1 MPNLKPF
8 RDFSQHNV
16 INIFAYDGTA
26 TAGTLVKI
34 DTNWKDVYGEG
45 LSLSNLSNIGNTMSS
60 SFVPVG
66 KITKT
71 TSYTDKPL
79 GILLKNVIETDE
91 NGTPLIWEP
100 QLLAER
106 DAVLPQQAAPV
117 LTKGL
122 ILINDIDTTD
132 NTPGAGGG
140 GYPVIGAAAY
150 VGTDGR
156 IATDGIVR
164 IGTFFSTVSEETAA
178 GYCLLR
184 LNIQ

>member
-8 RDFSQHNV
+8 RDFSQHDV
-16 INIFAYDGTA
+16 INLFAYDGTA

-34 DTNWKDVYGEG
+34 NTNWKDIYGEG
-45 LSLSNLSNIGNTMSS
+45 LSLSNLSTVGNTMSS

-66 KITKT
+66 KVTKT

-79 GILLKNVIETDE
+79 GVLLKNVLEVDE

-117 LTKGL
+117 LTKGI
-122 ILINDIDTTD
+122 ILINDIDTTA
-132 NTPGAGGG
+132 NSPGGG

-150 VGTDGR
+150 VGTNGR
-156 IATDGIVR
+156 IATDGVVR
-164 IGTFFSTVSEETAA
+164 IGTFLSEVTETTAN

-184 LNIQ
+184 LNIA

>member
-8 RDFSQHNV
+8 RDFSQHDV
-16 INIFAYDGTA
+16 INLFAYDGTA

-34 DTNWKDVYGEG
+34 DTNWKDVYGES
-45 LSLSNLSNIGNTMSS
+45 LSLSNLSSAPNTMSS

-66 KITKT
+66 KVTRT
-71 TSYTDKPL
+71 TVSTDL
-79 GILLKNVIETDE
+79 AIGILLKNVIEYDE

-106 DAVLPQQAAPV
+106 DAVLPQQAVPV
-117 LTKGL
+117 LTKG
-122 ILINDIDTTD
+122 IVLINDID
-132 NTPGAGGG
+132 ASVG
-140 GYPVIGAAAY
+140 GYPTIGAAAY
-150 VGTDGR
+150 VGTNGR
-156 IATDGIVR
+156 IATSGTNR
-164 IGTFFSTVSEETAA
+164 IGTFLSQVTENTNN

>member
-8 RDFSQHNV
+8 RDFSQHDV
-16 INIFAYDGTA
+16 INLFAYDGTA

-34 DTNWKDVYGEG
+34 DTNWKDVYGES
-45 LSLSNLSNIGNTMSS
+45 LSLSNLSNVGNTMSS

-66 KITKT
+66 KVSLTS
-71 TSYTDKPL
+71 SYTDMPL
-79 GILLKNVIETDE
+79 GILLKDVIEYDE

-106 DAVLPQQAAPV
+106 DAVLPQQAVPV
-117 LTKGL
+117 LTKGI

-132 NTPGAGGG
+132 NGNGG
-140 GYPVIGAAAY
+140 GYPTIGAAAY

-156 IATDGIVR
+156 ISTDGTVR
-164 IGTFFSTVSEETAA
+164 VGTFLSQASENTSS

-184 LNIQ
+184 LNIL

>member
-8 RDFSQHNV
+8 RDFSQHDV
-16 INIFAYDGTA
+16 INLFAYDGVA

-34 DTNWKDVYGEG
+34 NTNWKDIYGEG

-66 KITKT
+66 KVTKT
-71 TSYTDKPL
+71 AAYTDKPL
-79 GILLKNVIETDE
+79 GVLLKNVIEVDE

-106 DAVLPQQAAPV
+106 DAVLPQQAVPV

-122 ILINDIDTTD
+122 ILVNDIDVTG
-132 NTPGAGGG
+132 NGGSG

-150 VGTDGR
+150 VGTNGR
-156 IATDGIVR
+156 ITTDGIVR
-164 IGTFFSTVSEETAA
+164 VGTFLSEVTETSAN
-178 GYCLLR
+178 GFCLVR
-184 LNIQ
+184 LNIA

>member
-8 RDFSQHNV
+8 RDFSQHDV
-16 INIFAYDGTA
+16 INLFAYDGVA

-34 DTNWKDVYGEG
+34 NANWKDIYGEG

-60 SFVPVG
+60 SFAPVG
-66 KITKT
+66 KVSKT
-71 TSYTDKPL
+71 TSYADPAIGT
-79 GILLKNVIETDE
+79 LLKNVIEVDE
-91 NGTPLIWEP
+91 NGMPLIYEP

-106 DAVLPQQAAPV
+106 DAVLPQQAVPI

-122 ILINDIDTTD
+122 VLINDIDTTD
-132 NTPGAGGG
+132 NTAGAGGG

-156 IATDGIVR
+156 IATDGLIR
-164 IGTFFSTVSEETAA
+164 IGTFLSEVTEESAN
-178 GYCLLR
+178 GHCLVR
-184 LNIQ
+184 INIQ

>member
-8 RDFSQHNV
+8 RDFSQHDV
-16 INIFAYDGTA
+16 INLFAYDGVA

-34 DTNWKDVYGEG
+34 NTNWKDIYGEG

-66 KITKT
+66 KVSKT

-79 GILLKNVIETDE
+79 GILLKNVLEVDE
-91 NGTPLIWEP
+91 NGTPLIYEP

-117 LTKGL
+117 LTKGI
-122 ILINDIDTTD
+122 ILVNDIDVTSNSLD
-132 NTPGAGGG
+132 GG
-140 GYPVIGAAAY
+140 GYPIIGAAAY
-150 VGTDGR
+150 AGTNGR

-164 IGTFFSTVSEETAA
+164 IGTFLSEVTEETAN
-178 GYCLLR
+178 GYCLVR
-184 LNIQ
+184 LNIA

>member
-8 RDFSQHNV
+8 RDFSQHDV
-16 INIFAYDGTA
+16 INLFAYDGTA

-34 DTNWKDVYGEG
+34 NTNWKDIYGEG
-45 LSLSNLSNIGNTMSS
+45 LSLSNLSNVGNTMSS

-66 KITKT
+66 KVSKT

-79 GILLKNVIETDE
+79 GILLKNVLEVDE

-106 DAVLPQQAAPV
+106 DAVLPQQAVPV
-117 LTKGL
+117 LTKG
-122 ILINDIDTTD
+122 IVLINHIDTT
-132 NTPGAGGG
+132 NNGSGG
-140 GYPVIGAAAY
+140 GYPTIGAAAY
-150 VGTDGR
+150 AGIDGR
-156 IATDGIVR
+156 VATDGVVR
-164 IGTFFSTVSEETAA
+164 IGTFLSEVTETTAN

-184 LNIQ
+184 LNIA

>member
-8 RDFSQHNV
+8 RDFSQHDV
-16 INIFAYDGTA
+16 INLFAYDGTA

-34 DTNWKDVYGEG
+34 DTNWIDTYGEG

-66 KITKT
+66 KVSKT
-71 TSYTDKPL
+71 TSYADPAI
-79 GILLKNVIETDE
+79 GILLKNVIEFDE
-91 NGTPLIWEP
+91 NGTPLIYEP

-106 DAVLPQQAAPV
+106 DAVLPQQAVPV
-117 LTKGL
+117 LTKGI
-122 ILINDIDTTD
+122 ILVNDIDTTD
-132 NTPGAGGG
+132 NTAGEGGG
-140 GYPVIGAAAY
+140 GYPTIGAAAY

-156 IATDGIVR
+156 IATDGLVR
-164 IGTFFSTVSEETAA
+164 IGTFLSEVTEESSS
-178 GYCLLR
+178 GYCLVR

>member
-8 RDFSQHNV
+8 RDFSQHDV
-16 INIFAYDGTA
+16 INLFAYDGTA

-34 DTNWKDVYGEG
+34 NTNWKDVYGEG
-45 LSLSNLSNIGNTMSS
+45 LSLSNLSNIGNTFSS

-66 KITKT
+66 KVSKT
-71 TSYTDKPL
+71 TSYTDAPL

-106 DAVLPQQAAPV
+106 DAVLPQQAVPI
-117 LTKGL
+117 LTKG
-122 ILINDIDTTD
+122 IVLINDIDAT
-132 NTPGAGGG
+132 NTAAPGSG
-140 GYPVIGAAAY
+140 GYPTIGAAAY
-150 VGTDGR
+150 VGIDGR

-164 IGTFFSTVSEETAA
+164 IGTFLSEVTEESAN
-178 GYCLLR
+178 GYCLVR
-184 LNIQ
+184 LNIA

>member
-8 RDFSQHNV
+8 RDFSQHDV
-16 INIFAYDGTA
+16 INLFAYSGTA

-34 DTNWKDVYGEG
+34 DANWKDIYGES

-66 KITKT
+66 KVSKT
-71 TSYTDKPL
+71 TAYTDAAI
-79 GILLKNVIETDE
+79 GVLLKNVIEFDE
-91 NGTPLIWEP
+91 NGTPLIYEP

-106 DAVLPQQAAPV
+106 DAVLPQQAVPV
-117 LTKGL
+117 LTKGI

-132 NTPGAGGG
+132 NTTGSGGG
-140 GYPVIGAAAY
+140 GYPIIGAAAY
-150 VGTDGR
+150 VGTNGR
-156 IATDGIVR
+156 IATDGVVR
-164 IGTFFSTVSEETAA
+164 IGTFLSEVTEETAN
-178 GYCLLR
+178 GYCLVR

>member
-8 RDFSQHNV
+8 RDFSQHDV
-16 INIFAYDGTA
+16 INLFAYDGVA

-34 DTNWKDVYGEG
+34 DTNWKDVYGES
-45 LSLSNLSNIGNTMSS
+45 LSLSNLSSIGNTMSS
-60 SFVPVG
+60 SFTPVG
-66 KITKT
+66 KVTKT

-79 GILLKNVIETDE
+79 GVLLKNVIEVDE

-106 DAVLPQQAAPV
+106 DAVLPQQAVPV

-122 ILINDIDTTD
+122 ILVNDIDI
-132 NTPGAGGG
+132 AGNSGSG

-150 VGTDGR
+150 AGTNGRITTNGLVRVGT
-156 IATDGIVR
+156 
-164 IGTFFSTVSEETAA
+164 FLSEVTETSAN
-178 GYCLLR
+178 GYCLVR
-184 LNIQ
+184 LNIA

>member
-8 RDFSQHNV
+8 RDFSQHDV
-16 INIFAYDGTA
+16 INLFAYDGVA

-34 DTNWKDVYGEG
+34 NTNWKDVYGES
-45 LSLSNLSNIGNTMSS
+45 LSLSNLSSIGNTMSS

-66 KITKT
+66 KVSKT
-71 TSYTDKPL
+71 TAYTDPAI

-106 DAVLPQQAAPV
+106 DAVLPQQAVPI
-117 LTKGL
+117 LTKGI
-122 ILINDIDTTD
+122 ILVNDIDVTD
-132 NTPGAGGG
+132 NTPGVGGG
-140 GYPVIGAAAY
+140 GYPTIGAAAY
-150 VGTDGR
+150 VGVDGR

-164 IGTFFSTVSEETAA
+164 IGTFLSEVTEQTSN

>member
-8 RDFSQHNV
+8 RDFSQHDVLNY
-16 INIFAYDGTA
+16 FAYDGVA
-26 TAGTLVKI
+26 TKGTLVKI
-34 DTNWKDVYGEG
+34 NTNWKDAYGEG

-66 KITKT
+66 KVTKT
-71 TSYTDKPL
+71 TSATDL
-79 GILLKNVIETDE
+79 AIGILLKDVIETDE

-106 DAVLPQQAAPV
+106 DAVLPQQAVPV
-117 LTKGL
+117 LTKGVV
-122 ILINDIDTTD
+122 LINDID
-132 NTPGAGGG
+132 ASVG

-150 VGTDGR
+150 VGTNGR
-156 IATDGIVR
+156 VATNGVNR
-164 IGTFFSTVSEETAA
+164 IGTFLSEVSENSAN

-184 LNIQ
+184 LNVQ

>member
-8 RDFSQHNV
+8 RDFSQHDV
-16 INIFAYDGTA
+16 INLFAYDGTA

-34 DTNWKDVYGEG
+34 DTNWKDIYGEG
-45 LSLSNLSNIGNTMSS
+45 LSLSNLSTVGNTMSS

-66 KITKT
+66 KVSKT

-79 GILLKNVIETDE
+79 GVLLKNVLEVDE
-91 NGTPLIWEP
+91 NGTPLVWEP

-106 DAVLPQQAAPV
+106 DAVLPQQAVPV

-122 ILINDIDTTD
+122 ILVNDIDTTS
-132 NTPGAGGG
+132 NSPGGG

-150 VGTDGR
+150 VGTNGR
-156 IATDGIVR
+156 VATDGVVR
-164 IGTFFSTVSEETAA
+164 IGTFLSTVTEETAS
-178 GYCLLR
+178 GYCLVR
-184 LNIQ
+184 LNIL